1 MQLQLF
7 TTKDSKNVINKKLI
21 NESDLSITLKRNEN
35 IKKLD
40 IIISRQNYNKNFNY
54 AVIPYLSASYFING
68 YDIINNSHVTLHLE
82 IDLLETYKNDILN
95 SPAQITEK
103 SSPSYISSSLPVDSR
118 TETTKYTSDVTIPDT
133 HSFILITVGG

>member
-21 NESDLSITLKRNEN
+21 NESDLSITLKRTEN

-40 IIISRQNYNKNFNY
+40 IIINRQNYNNNFNY
-54 AVIPYLSASYFING
+54 AVIPYLGTSYFING

-118 TETTKYTSDVTIPDT
+118 TETIKYNSDVTIPDT